1 MKSHMTKIK
10 GEGEGGSGEGEMAAF
25 SFSFLV
31 HHNVEEVCN
40 HLNE

>member
-1 MKSHMTKIK
+1 MEPHMRKTK

-31 HHNVEEVCN
+31 HHSVEDICN